1 MTTLQRWA
9 LDTVE
14 RAGST
19 FVVTFLVQLAG
30 NQTNA
35 FSIDVLKAAALSAAF
50 AAATIVKTAIASR
63 FGARSSGSLL
73 TSDPGPVPIA
83 SP

>member
-9 LDTVE
+9 LDTIE

-19 FVVTFLVQLAG
+19 FLITFLVQLAG
-30 NQTNA
+30 NETNA
-35 FSIDVLKAAALSAAF
+35 FSIDVVKAAALSGVF
-50 AAATIVKTAIASR
+50 GAATIIKTAIASQ

-73 TSDPGPVPIA
+73 KSDPGPVPIA

>member
-19 FVVTFLVQLAG
+19 FAITFMVQEVG

-35 FSIDVLKAAALSAAF
+35 FSIDVLKAAALSGMF
-50 AAATIVKTAIASR
+50 AAATVIKTAIASR
-63 FGARSSGSLL
+63 FGARASGSLVA
-73 TSDPGPVPIA
+73 SDPGPAPA
-83 SP
+83 TK